1 MLISELLKKKR
12 EGYNL
17 TAEEIRYFI
26 RGLINN
32 YVSDIQAAAFLTS
45 ACIHGLNRDETAAMT
60 FAMRDSGMKFDFSDI
75 KLPKIDKHSTGGVG
89 DKISLLLV
97 PICMSAGIAVPMI
110 SGRGLGHTGGT
121 VDKLESIDGFNMQ
134 LDYDECRKLLLQ
146 NNAFMTSQTP
156 QIAPADGILY
166 HIRDVTGNVESVG
179 LITASIMSKKLVEDL
194 DGLVID
200 MKTGNGAFMQDID
213 EAKQLAESMLA
224 VASDIGLKMRIIFSS
239 MEQPLGYAIGNWLEI
254 EETIES
260 LKGNIPPDIEELTL
274 KLADSMVLAS
284 GINDNVDDIHT
295 KNKEILKSG
304 QAYKN
309 FLKMV
314 ESQGGNLEISR
325 NNFLN
330 TPTFEIKSDVDGYVS
345 QVDTIN
351 VGIVGIMLGAG
362 RQNVYDKI
370 DYAAGIELRKKIGD
384 KVSKDETIAVLYASD
399 STKFADAAELLKFCI
414 VIKENDEILIPKL
427 IIDDWY
433 N

>member
-1 MLISELLKKKR
+1 
-12 EGYNL
+12 
-17 TAEEIRYFI
+17 
-26 RGLINN
+26 
-32 YVSDIQAAAFLTS
+32 
-45 ACIHGLNRDETAAMT
+45 LNRSETAAMT

-97 PICMSAGIAVPMI
+97 QICMSAGIAVPMI

-121 VDKLESIDGFNMQ
+121 VDKLESITGFNMQ
-134 LDYDECRKLLLQ
+134 LDYDECRDLLLL

-213 EAKQLAESMLA
+213 EAKRLAESMLA

-260 LKGNIPPDIEELTL
+260 LKGNIPPDVEELTL
-274 KLADSMVLAS
+274 KLADSMVLTS
-284 GINDNVDDIHT
+284 GINVSIDDIHA

-304 QAYKN
+304 LAYKN

-314 ESQGGNLEISR
+314 ESQGGDLEKSR
-325 NNFLN
+325 NSFLD
-330 TPTFEIKSDVDGYVS
+330 TPKFEIKSDFDGYVS

-384 KVSKDETIAVLYASD
+384 KVSKDETIAILYASD
-399 STKFADAAELLKFCI
+399 STKFADAAELLKFCF
-414 VIKENDEILIPKL
+414 VMKENDEILIPKL